1 MNKPEDGSLWINT
14 SDNKSYLRE
23 NGNWQEKDFIKE
35 RMKDQE
41 QLKALNQLLSLVIG
55 GRIARQTEH
64 LKSAPINRINHAQK
78 IIADTELKDVTKD
91 LQDWS
96 HLSPEYSDASRRLSQ
111 VERKMD
117 SLQSL
122 KVLAE
127 MVEENVRD
135 AALAAVREGANS
147 DGYMFDEYN
156 EWEGKYK

>member
-1 MNKPEDGSLWINT
+1 
-14 SDNKSYLRE
+14 
-23 NGNWQEKDFIKE
+23 
-35 RMKDQE
+35 MKDQE
-41 QLKALNQLLSLVIG
+41 QLKSLNQLLSLVIG

-78 IIADTELKDVTKD
+78 IIADTELKDVTND
-91 LQDWS
+91 LQNWS
-96 HLSPEYSDASRRLSQ
+96 NLSPEYSDASRRLSQ

-156 EWEGKYK
+156 EWEDKYNAR

>member
-1 MNKPEDGSLWINT
+1 MIEDGALFFNSSDPGYLGVRKYGKWIKT
-14 SDNKSYLRE
+14 DP
-23 NGNWQEKDFIKE
+23 ITE

-78 IIADTELKDVTKD
+78 IIADGELQEATRD
-91 LQDWS
+91 LQDG
-96 HLSPEYSDASRRLSQ
+96 YDGASKRLSQ
-111 VERKMD
+111 VERKID
-117 SLQSL
+117 SLKSL

>member
-1 MNKPEDGSLWINT
+1 MNKP
-14 SDNKSYLRE
+14 
-23 NGNWQEKDFIKE
+23 
-35 RMKDQE
+35 MKDQE
-41 QLKALNQLLSLVIG
+41 QLKSLNQLLSLVIG

-78 IIADTELKDVTKD
+78 IIADTELKDVTND
-91 LQDWS
+91 LQNWS
-96 HLSPEYSDASRRLSQ
+96 NLSPEYSDASRRLSQ

-135 AALAAVREGANS
+135 AALAAVRKGANS
-147 DGYMFDEYN
+147 DGFMFDEYN

>member
-1 MNKPEDGSLWINT
+1 MIEDGAFFFNSSDPGYLGVRKDGKWIKT
-14 SDNKSYLRE
+14 DP
-23 NGNWQEKDFIKE
+23 ITE

-78 IIADTELKDVTKD
+78 IIADGELQEATRD
-91 LQDWS
+91 LQDG
-96 HLSPEYSDASRRLSQ
+96 YDGASKRLSQ
-111 VERKMD
+111 VERKID
-117 SLQSL
+117 SLKSL

-135 AALAAVREGANS
+135 AALASVREGANS
-147 DGYMFDEYN
+147 DGFMFDEYN
-156 EWEGKYK
+156 EWEDKYK